1 MGQIV
6 GVAPPSSGEFAWLL
20 APLTVV
26 PAPRCSRGCRHPPVF
41 VVALAACAVMAGAC
55 SLAAIARGAA
65 DASPDLLIRLG
76 GSCREPDTGPAAP
89 AEATV
94 RRVLQ
99 SVDGDALDAAI
110 GTWPAE
116 RSRGRRTRPIGNR
129 LHHVRDTDFAEGA
142 PRIRTGAEPRAT
154 AALRNLAIGALRLAG
169 CDSFAAGLRRHSRDI
184 TRPLTTSGNT

>member
-1 MGQIV
+1 MGQLV

-41 VVALAACAVMAGAC
+41 VVALAACTVMAGAC

-65 DASPDLLIRLG
+65 DAPPDLLIRLG

-110 GTWPAE
+110 GAWPAE

-142 PRIRTGAEPRAT
+142 PPVTVFVAPQWGY
-154 AALRNLAIGALRLAG
+154 
-169 CDSFAAGLRRHSRDI
+169 
-184 TRPLTTSGNT
+184 RPSGPA